1 MAVFREELAE
11 AQHMGASDA
20 AWSNFGP
27 KSRHFIALAL
37 CVMLIIAIIWA
48 AWAEIDE
55 VTRAQGQVIPS
66 QRVQIIQHLE
76 GGILVDVPVKE
87 GQTVEADQVLAKVDN
102 VGASSVLRDTQTRV
116 QEHEAAIARLEA
128 EIEGRE
134 PVFNEMLSKSNPQL
148 VESERNTYTIR
159 NRQHIEEMNVLDSQI
174 QQRKQELQEGLSRKT
189 ALGETLGLVE
199 QRVQRIKPLMQR
211 KLYSEVDYLNLQQE
225 VVRLKGEI
233 DALLN
238 TISKTETAIKET
250 EQRKDLSLATWRSE
264 LTKELNIRKSEM
276 ASLKENLIANFDRVQ
291 RTDLRS
297 PVRGIVKRLLITT
310 LGGIVKPG
318 GEIMEVIPLD
328 DNLLIEAKVRPA
340 DIAFIHPGQK
350 AVVKI
355 TAYDSSIYGN
365 LDAVVEQIGADTI
378 TEQPKGDV
386 FYLIKVRTE
395 QNSIRHKGQELPITP
410 GMVASVDILTGKK
423 TILNYLLK
431 PILKA
436 RDAALRER

>member
-1 MAVFREELAE
+1 
-11 AQHMGASDA
+11 MGATDA
-20 AWSNFGP
+20 AWNDFGP
-27 KSRHFIALAL
+27 RTRHVITGAL
-37 CVMLIIAIIWA
+37 CLLLLIFLAWA

-55 VTRAQGQVIPS
+55 MTRAQGQVIPS

-128 EIEGRE
+128 EIEGKE
-134 PVFNEMLSKSNPQL
+134 PQFSEILAKSNPL
-148 VESERNTYTIR
+148 LIEAERSTYLIR
-159 NRQHIEEMNVLDSQI
+159 QRQHVEEMNVLDSQI
-174 QQRKQELQEGLSRKT
+174 QQRRQELQENLSRKT
-189 ALGETLGLVE
+189 ALEETIGLVE
-199 QRVQRIKPLMQR
+199 QRAQRVKPLMLR

-225 VVRLKGEI
+225 LVRLKGEI
-233 DALLN
+233 DTLSTSLPKIEA
-238 TISKTETAIKET
+238 AIKET
-250 EQRKDLSLATWRSE
+250 EQRKELSLATWRSE
-264 LTKELNIRKSEM
+264 LTKELNTRKSEM
-276 ASLKENLIANFDRVQ
+276 SSLRESLIANFDRVQ
-291 RTDLRS
+291 RTELRS
-297 PVRGIVKRLLITT
+297 PVRGIIKRLLITT

-328 DNLLIEAKVRPA
+328 DTLLIEAKVRPA
-340 DIAFIHPGQK
+340 DIAFIHPGQT

-365 LDAVVEQIGADTI
+365 LSAVVDQISADTI
-378 TEQPKGDV
+378 TEQPKNDV
-386 FYLIKVRTE
+386 YYLIKVRTKE
-395 QNSIRHKGQELPITP
+395 NAIYYKGQVLPITP

-423 TILNYLLK
+423 TILNYMLK

-436 RDAALRER
+436 RDSALRER

>member
-1 MAVFREELAE
+1 MPIYKEDSPEVG
-11 AQHMGASDA
+11 HMGATDA
-20 AWSNFGP
+20 AWHNFGAR
-27 KSRHFIALAL
+27 SRHFISAVL
-37 CVMLIIAIIWA
+37 CGMLVLFILWA

-55 VTRAQGQVIPS
+55 MARAMGQVIPS

-76 GGILVDVPVKE
+76 GGILVDVPIKE
-87 GQTVEADQVLAKVDN
+87 GQTVEPEQVLAKVDN

-134 PVFNEMLSKSNPQL
+134 PEFPEILAKSNPPL
-148 VESERNTYTIR
+148 VEAERSTYAIR
-159 NRQHIEEMNVLDSQI
+159 NRQHVEEVNVLDSQV
-174 QQRKQELQEGLSRKT
+174 QQRRQELQEALSRKT
-189 ALGETLGLVE
+189 ALQETMGLVE
-199 QRVQRIKPLMQR
+199 QRAARVKPLVQR

-225 VVRLKGEI
+225 LVRLKGEI
-233 DALLN
+233 DTLAN
-238 TISKTETAIKET
+238 SINKAETSIRET
-250 EQRKDLSLATWRSE
+250 EQRKELSLATWRSE
-264 LTKELNIRKSEM
+264 LTKELNARRSEM
-276 ASLKENLIANFDRVQ
+276 ATLKENLIANFDRVQ
-291 RTDLRS
+291 RTELRS
-297 PVRGIVKRLLITT
+297 PVRGIIKRLLITT

-318 GEIMEVIPLD
+318 GEIMEIIPLD

-340 DIAFIHPGQK
+340 DIAFIHPGQT

-365 LDAVVEQIGADTI
+365 LNATVEQISADTI

-386 FYLIKVRTE
+386 YYLIKVRTKE
-395 QNSIRHKGQELPITP
+395 NAIYHKGQELPITP

-423 TILNYLLK
+423 TILSYLLK

-436 RDAALRER
+436 RDSAMRER